1 MIEPAAMDVPAIE
14 IDDLRVD
21 YGDTLA
27 VDGLCLS
34 IPFGEVFGLVGPN
47 GAGKT
52 STFRVLATLLEP
64 TYGRVRIAGHHTT
77 DAAAAARAALGYMP
91 DLAPVPSDLKVWEF
105 LDIFA
110 AAHGIVGN
118 RRERCQECL
127 EEVRLV
133 EKRDVFC
140 NELSRGMKQRLVL
153 AKTLLHTPR
162 VFVLDEPASGMD
174 PVSRSALKATVKK
187 LARRGSTVV
196 ISSHIL
202 GELSDMCSTIG
213 LMQHGKLVD
222 SGPVHDVADRAARG
236 SRRFVALAPAGEGV
250 RLAEA
255 LSATTLADEVDREGD
270 RVFFLF
276 HGTPAD
282 EAGFLRSLIIGGVPL
297 RQMSEAGSALE
308 RAVLGLK
315 SHPGEEGG
323 RV

>member
-1 MIEPAAMDVPAIE
+1 METSAIE

-21 YGDTLA
+21 YGETVA
-27 VDGLCLS
+27 VDGLCLRV
-34 IPFGEVFGLVGPN
+34 PFGEVFGLVGPN

-64 TYGRVRIAGHHTT
+64 TYGRVRIAGHDTT
-77 DAAAAARAALGYMP
+77 DAAASARSVLGYMP

-110 AAHGIVGN
+110 AAHGIMMN
-118 RRERCQECL
+118 RRQRCEECL
-127 EEVRLV
+127 HEVNLG

-153 AKTLLHTPR
+153 AKTLLHTPK

-174 PVSRSALKATVKK
+174 PVSRSALKATVRN
-187 LARRGSTVV
+187 LARKGSTVV
-196 ISSHIL
+196 VSSHIL
-202 GELSDMCSTIG
+202 GELADMCTTIG
-213 LMQHGKLVD
+213 LMEQGRLVD

-236 SRRFVALAPAGEGV
+236 SRRFVAVAPPGEGP

-255 LSATTLADEVDREGD
+255 LASRGMAGEGGEIERDGD

-276 HGTPAD
+276 HGGPAD
-282 EAGFLRSLIIGGVPL
+282 EAELLRSLVLEGAPL
-297 RQMSEAGSALE
+297 RQLSEAGSALE

-315 SHPGEEGG
+315 SNRGEEAGHG
-323 RV
+323 

>member
-1 MIEPAAMDVPAIE
+1 MDVPAIE

-21 YGDTLA
+21 YGETVA
-27 VDGLCLS
+27 VDGLCLR

-64 TYGRVRIAGHHTT
+64 TYGRVSIAGHHTT

-110 AAHGIVGN
+110 ASHGIVTN

-133 EKRDVFC
+133 EKRDVLC

-153 AKTLLHTPR
+153 AKTLLHMPR

-187 LARRGSTVV
+187 LARHGSTVV

-213 LMQHGKLVD
+213 LMQHGRLVD
-222 SGPVHDVADRAARG
+222 SGPVHDVADRAAQG
-236 SRRFVALAPAGEGV
+236 SRRFVALAPAGHGP

-255 LSATTLADEVDREGD
+255 LSASSLADSIEADGD

-276 HGTPAD
+276 HGSPAD
-282 EAGFLRSLIIGGVPL
+282 EADFLRGLVLEGVPV
-297 RQMSEAGSALE
+297 RQLSEAGSALE

-315 SHPGEEGG
+315 STRGEEGDH
-323 RV
+323 V

>member
-1 MIEPAAMDVPAIE
+1 MIESPAMDVPAVE

-27 VDGLCLS
+27 VDGLCLR

-52 STFRVLATLLEP
+52 STFRVLATLLVP
-64 TYGRVRIAGHHTT
+64 TYGRVSIAGHHTT
-77 DAAAAARAALGYMP
+77 DAAAAARGALGYMP

-110 AAHGIVGN
+110 AAHGIMVN
-118 RRERCQECL
+118 RRQRCQECL
-127 EEVRLV
+127 EEVSLV
-133 EKRDVFC
+133 EKRGVFC

-153 AKTLLHTPR
+153 AKTLLHMPR

-187 LARRGSTVV
+187 LARHGSTVV

-222 SGPVHDVADRAARG
+222 TGPVHEVADRAARG
-236 SRRFVALAPAGEGV
+236 SRRFVAIASPGEGP
-250 RLAEA
+250 RLAGA
-255 LSATTLADEVDREGD
+255 VAASGLADDVERDGD
-270 RVFFLF
+270 RVFFHF

-282 EAGFLRSLIIGGVPL
+282 EADFLRSLVMAGVPV
-297 RQMSEAGSALE
+297 RQISEAGSALE

-315 SHPGEEGG
+315 SHPGEEDGH
-323 RV
+323 V